1 MVWLVE
7 PAIDHP
13 TTQLF
18 PYAALSYTWVGEQ
31 TLRLEKKTELCLK
44 QDDDDDRAKE
54 NNATTQTSV
63 KGPFNDLPP
72 SRSTPNNSLSV
83 DRSKASS
90 TSHRSPF
97 TPVTIVVME
106 VAVAEWLEGNT
117 NDDLTAHIK

>member
-1 MVWLVE
+1 MVRLVE

-31 TLRLEKKTELCLK
+31 PLRLEKKTELYLK
-44 QDDDDDRAKE
+44 QDDDGDRAKE

-97 TPVTIVVME
+97 IPVTIVVME